1 MLILQSNRGRPPFFS
16 CEKPGTACIL
26 VPGIAGRAGA
36 CIVVKLETI
45 GACREVGRSAFRL
58 TSAEGDQI
66 ILDYG
71 LSMKEDSKDN
81 FPGDVEPRKIKA
93 VICSHAH
100 IDHSGALPYFYIS
113 ARPNCYMSAATR
125 MLVKYLL
132 DDMLNISG
140 DKLPFEDIELKN
152 LMRTIQIINDY
163 KASIKVPG
171 MDAYFT
177 FHDAGHIPGSV
188 MTVVSIDGKNVL
200 YTGDMNTIDTR
211 IQWAAKLTKLPPI
224 DAVIIESTYAKTVH
238 PPRLETEQKFV
249 QAINEVLDGGGQVLI
264 PAFGVARSQ
273 EILSILQV
281 YGLQRKKI
289 IVDGMA
295 RDISTNLLK
304 YQADLRSVYS
314 IDKVTMV
321 KTNHTRSD
329 RQKAME
335 TGDII
340 IAPSGML
347 KGGTARYYAE
357 NFLEDPKNA
366 LFLVSFQ
373 VPGTPGR
380 VLLDEHRYEL
390 NPDEESYQ
398 MRLPPGAPRGA
409 KVEIPVKA
417 RVEQFPFSSHSD
429 GPALIAFLKTLPY
442 NNNGSEP
449 KIFCIHGDADNCEY
463 LASTIA
469 EQIKGVTAIV
479 PKMGDEFQV

>member
-1 MLILQSNRGRPPFFS
+1 MLILQSNHGRLPFFLY
-16 CEKPGTACIL
+16 EERGAVRGL
-26 VPGIAGRAGA
+26 VPGISGRTGA

-58 TSAEGDQI
+58 TNAEGDQV

-71 LSMKEDSKDN
+71 LSMKEDNKDN

-113 ARPNCYMSAATR
+113 ARPNCYMTAATR

-132 DDMLNISG
+132 DDILNISG
-140 DKLPFEDIELKN
+140 DKLPFEEIELKN
-152 LMRTIQIINDY
+152 LIRTIQVINDY
-163 KASIKVPG
+163 KAPIKVPG
-171 MDAYFT
+171 TEAYFT

-188 MTVVSIDGKNVL
+188 MAVVSIDGKNVL
-200 YTGDMNTIDTR
+200 YTGDINTIDTR
-211 IQWAAKLTKLPPI
+211 IQWAAEPSSLPPI

-249 QAINEVLDGGGQVLI
+249 QAINDVLAGGGQVLI

-295 RDISTNLLK
+295 RDISSDLLK
-304 YQADLRSVYS
+304 YQADLRSIYS
-314 IDKVTMV
+314 IEKVTMV
-321 KTNHTRSD
+321 KTNRTRSD

-380 VLLDEHRYEL
+380 VLIDEHRYEL

-398 MRLPPGAPRGA
+398 LRLPPGAPRGA

-429 GPALIAFLKTLPY
+429 GPALMAFLKTLPY
-442 NNNGSEP
+442 NKNGSEP
-449 KIFCIHGDADNCEY
+449 KIFCVHGDADNCDH
-463 LASTIA
+463 LAAIIA
-469 EQIKGVTAIV
+469 EQIKGVSAVV
-479 PKMGDEFQV
+479 PKMGDEYQI

>member
-1 MLILQSNRGRPPFFS
+1 
-16 CEKPGTACIL
+16 
-26 VPGIAGRAGA
+26 
-36 CIVVKLETI
+36 VVKLETI

-58 TSAEGDQI
+58 TTGEGDQVVM
-66 ILDYG
+66 DYG
-71 LSMKEDSKDN
+71 LSMKENAKDN

-113 ARPNCYMSAATR
+113 ARPNCYMASSTR

-140 DKLPFEDIELKN
+140 DKLPFEDVELKN
-152 LMRTIQIINDY
+152 LMRAIQAVTDY
-163 KASIKVPG
+163 KAPIKVPG
-171 MDAYFT
+171 TEASFKFY
-177 FHDAGHIPGSV
+177 DAGHIPGSV
-188 MTVVSIDGKNVL
+188 MTVVSMDGKNVL

-211 IQWAAKLTKLPPI
+211 IQWAAKSAGVPPL

-238 PPRLETEQKFV
+238 PPRLETEQQFV
-249 QAINEVLDGGGQVLI
+249 QAIKEVLDGGGQVLI

-281 YGLQRKKI
+281 YGLLKKKI
-289 IVDGMA
+289 VLDGMA
-295 RDISTNLLK
+295 RSISTDLLK

-314 IDKVTMV
+314 IDKVTLV
-321 KTNHTRSD
+321 KTNRTRSD

-357 NFLEDPKNA
+357 NFIENPKNA
-366 LFLVSFQ
+366 VFLVSFQ

-380 VLLDEHRYEL
+380 MLLDEHRYEL
-390 NPDEESYQ
+390 SPDEESYQ
-398 MRLPPGAPRGA
+398 LRVPRGA
-409 KVEIPVKA
+409 SKDTKVEIPVKA
-417 RVEQFPFSSHSD
+417 RVEHFPFSSHSD
-429 GPALIAFLKTLPY
+429 GPALLAFLKNLPF
-442 NNNGSEP
+442 NKNGSDP
-449 KIFCIHGDADNCEY
+449 KVFCIHGDADSCEY
-463 LASTIA
+463 LASTIT
-469 EQIKGVTAIV
+469 EQIKGVTAVV
-479 PKMGDEFQV
+479 PKMGDEFTILSKISCPSLKRRLDEMSSWF